1 MRFLLVI
8 VLLACAVAYV
18 YGMYRL
24 LAKVKKSKRKQFL
37 KIQLVFTAILLVIL
51 SAIAFW
57 QRERLAGW
65 FARPSSPE
73 SQMDEGSAIPEKA
86 NRCACTW
93 DSMRLKRDDYKT
105 KHRPAAERLTGEAF
119 IRDEVAMN
127 ELLAKG
133 KLVPLK
139 APEGVRIQKLTHS
152 EPFLHPKAAKT
163 LDKLAD
169 RFREKISGTR
179 ESDAAVVVSSVTR
192 TAKQQKEIQARYP
205 NGATQGTSTH
215 SYGASVDLLFVETA
229 GDCYRARKA
238 LESTLNELQSEGD
251 LYVCPESKCIHITA
265 R

>member
-1 MRFLLVI
+1 
-8 VLLACAVAYV
+8 
-18 YGMYRL
+18 
-24 LAKVKKSKRKQFL
+24 
-37 KIQLVFTAILLVIL
+37 
-51 SAIAFW
+51 
-57 QRERLAGW
+57 
-65 FARPSSPE
+65 
-73 SQMDEGSAIPEKA
+73 
-86 NRCACTW
+86 
-93 DSMRLKRDDYKT
+93 
-105 KHRPAAERLTGEAF
+105 
-119 IRDEVAMN
+119 
-127 ELLAKG
+127 LAKG

-169 RFREKISGTR
+169 RFREKLDGTR

-238 LESTLNELQSEGD
+238 LESTLNELQSAGD